1 VPEHEIMGDH
11 SLGRNLLQWQGG
23 FMDIGIGLPATIPWT
38 NAPLILEWAKRA
50 DSGPFSSLG
59 ILDRLVYPNYE
70 PLITLA
76 AAAAVTERVRLMSTV
91 LIAPL
96 RRAGVLAKQ
105 AATIDAL
112 SGGRLSL
119 GVGVGAR
126 EDDFQ
131 YAPASFHDRGRNLDE
146 QLEIMK
152 RVWSGQPVSEEVGT
166 VGPLPAQAGGP
177 ELLIGGYTPVSIRRV
192 GRWGD
197 GIISGGV
204 RDAEQVRQLFDLAE
218 ESWRD
223 EGREG
228 KPRLVASL
236 YYALGPNA
244 ARGGDYIRHYY
255 SYFGPGADDMAR
267 SIPSSPETI
276 EGLIQGFGDVGAD
289 EVVCWPTVAE
299 LDQVD
304 RLAEII
310 S

>member
-1 VPEHEIMGDH
+1 
-11 SLGRNLLQWQGG
+11 
-23 FMDIGIGLPATIPWT
+23 MDIAIGLPATIPGT
-38 NAPLILEWAKRA
+38 RGSLVLDWAKRA

-76 AAAAVTERVRLMSTV
+76 AAVAVTSRVRLMTTV

-112 SGGRLSL
+112 SGGRLTL
-119 GVGVGAR
+119 GLGVGAR
-126 EDDFQ
+126 EDDFRA
-131 YAPASFHDRGRNLDE
+131 APASFHDRGRRFEE

-152 RVWSGQPVSEEVGT
+152 RVWSGQPVSNEI
-166 VGPLPAQAGGP
+166 GPIGPPPARAGGP
-177 ELLIGGYTPVSIRRV
+177 ELLIGGYSPAAIRRV
-192 GRWGD
+192 GRWAD
-197 GIISGGV
+197 GFISGGV
-204 RDAEQVRQLFDLAE
+204 RDPEQVRQMFNLAE
-218 ESWRD
+218 ESWRA

-228 KPRLVASL
+228 TPRLVASL

-255 SYFGPGADDMAR
+255 SYFGPAADDMAR
-267 SIPSSPETI
+267 SIPSSPETLDN
-276 EGLIQGFGDVGAD
+276 LIRGFGEVGAD

-304 RLAEII
+304 RLAEVVG
-310 S
+310 